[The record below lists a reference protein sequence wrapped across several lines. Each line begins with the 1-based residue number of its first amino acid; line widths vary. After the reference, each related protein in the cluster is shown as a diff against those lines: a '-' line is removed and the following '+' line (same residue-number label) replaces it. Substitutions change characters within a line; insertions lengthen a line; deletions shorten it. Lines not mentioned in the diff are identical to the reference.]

1 MRNLRAW
8 VLGVVIGGVLVAPP
22 LHGQVEVSPRDGWQ
36 RVDAIVAALE
46 VEAGDWIADIGAG
59 SGFLSFRLS
68 PIVGP
73 AGRVVA
79 VDVDRRAMRR
89 LAATA
94 ADEGFA
100 NIDTVVSK
108 ADDPML
114 SPESVD
120 GVVIVNAY
128 HEMREY
134 EAMLAGIRRALRP
147 GGRLVIVDNP
157 PSDSTDSRRAQ
168 TRSHDLAIDLVAQD
182 LETNGF
188 RVIARVP
195 DFISGMAAGRR
206 REQWLL
212 VAVVAP

>member
-1 MRNLRAW
+1 M
-8 VLGVVIGGVLVAPP
+8 GVGRRDWSRVLVAPP

-168 TRSHDLAIDLVAQD
+168 TRRHDIAIDLVAQD

-188 RVIARVP
+188 RVIERVP